1 MQNLIMEDAIMQEA
15 TASSMMF
22 PPPIV
27 ESRQMS
33 RPRVYTKE
41 EWEAQKN
48 TIERLYII
56 ERKSLKEVNEF
67 LEHNLRFYAT
77 YA

>member
-1 MQNLIMEDAIMQEA
+1 MQEA
-15 TASSMMF
+15 TAFSMMF
-22 PPPIV
+22 PPPLV
-27 ESRQMS
+27 ESRPQMR

-56 ERKSLKEVNEF
+56 ENKSLKEVSGF
-67 LEHNLRFYAT
+67 LEHNLGFYAT
-77 YA
+77 YE